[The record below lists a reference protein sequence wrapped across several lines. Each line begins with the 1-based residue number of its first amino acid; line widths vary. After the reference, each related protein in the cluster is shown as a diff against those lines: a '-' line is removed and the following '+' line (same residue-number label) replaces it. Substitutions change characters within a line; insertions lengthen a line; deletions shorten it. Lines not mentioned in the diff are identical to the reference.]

1 MSTATSSN
9 SPSPPSFL
17 SVSLSQPFDFQA
29 AKVYTESVQ
38 WAGIWVA
45 TLYVIAIFGI
55 QWFMKERKPLQI
67 SLSLQLWNAW
77 LALFRLEKNLKL
89 KLENKNNLKLIF
101 KLI

>member
-9 SPSPPSFL
+9 SLSPPSFL

-77 LALFRLEKNLKL
+77 LALFRLEKN
-89 KLENKNNLKLIF
+89 
-101 KLI
+101 

>member
-38 WAGIWVA
+38 WAVSRKKF
-45 TLYVIAIFGI
+45 FG
-55 QWFMKERKPLQI
+55 F
-67 SLSLQLWNAW
+67 
-77 LALFRLEKNLKL
+77 
-89 KLENKNNLKLIF
+89 
-101 KLI
+101 